1 MLVANSFDLW
11 QKDTFFSA
19 AEEVQQSADI
29 MESAYRTWLRA
40 RREGLIPQHLDEL
53 DRELQMALGTAKWQL
68 EEFERA
74 VCLSYRSKGDDIT
87 ITRHRQFVSAIE
99 DQISRVE
106 TALKESL
113 NVEGKKPFRWVNL
126 DEEDCDDLALFLS
139 GAPGTSQRIKDE
151 GVKLGATT
159 TGSLSKGN
167 TKEDSSFGSEVSSKM
182 QIQTRGQSSEDVRT
196 SIDDINCIIELQEHE
211 FPEAGDEI
219 SCQADQIT
227 NNRRVWSAPERTPL
241 EIVIDSDDREKTAL
255 IEATPKEKG
264 LRPFFWR
271 SRGES
276 YPGAKAVLMHAQMKM
291 INWINQYRFFSTQL
305 KPCGELMPPSL
316 ETGLLVCLVVESCM
330 SSGGFASSFYVWIS
344 RLVE

>member
-74 VCLSYRSKGDDIT
+74 VRLSYRNQGDDIT

-151 GVKLGATT
+151 GVKLGATA
-159 TGSLSKGN
+159 TGSLGKSN
-167 TKEDSSFGSEVSSKM
+167 TKEDSSFGSEVGSKM
-182 QIQTRGQSSEDVRT
+182 QIQTRGQSSEDVTT
-196 SIDDINCIIELQEHE
+196 SIDDINCIIELQERE

-227 NNRRVWSAPERTPL
+227 NNRRTWSSPERTPL
-241 EIVIDSDDREKTAL
+241 EIVIDSDEREKTAL

-264 LRPFFWR
+264 FRPFFWR

-291 INWINQYRFFSTQL
+291 VTWINQHWRVAHRSQRQQQGSLVLPVHSIRFL
-305 KPCGELMPPSL
+305 LALML
-316 ETGLLVCLVVESCM
+316 TIFLVVP
-330 SSGGFASSFYVWIS
+330 FLLYTT
-344 RLVE
+344 

>member
-1 MLVANSFDLW
+1 
-11 QKDTFFSA
+11 
-19 AEEVQQSADI
+19 

-74 VCLSYRSKGDDIT
+74 VRLSYRNKGDDIT
-87 ITRHRQFVSAIE
+87 ITRHRQFISAIE

-159 TGSLSKGN
+159 TGSLGKSN
-167 TKEDSSFGSEVSSKM
+167 TKEDSSFGSESYKNANFLRQGMKLAVKLIKSR
-182 QIQTRGQSSEDVRT
+182 ITA
-196 SIDDINCIIELQEHE
+196 ELGAH
-211 FPEAGDEI
+211 
-219 SCQADQIT
+219 
-227 NNRRVWSAPERTPL
+227 RR
-241 EIVIDSDDREKTAL
+241 
-255 IEATPKEKG
+255 
-264 LRPFFWR
+264 
-271 SRGES
+271 
-276 YPGAKAVLMHAQMKM
+276 
-291 INWINQYRFFSTQL
+291 
-305 KPCGELMPPSL
+305 
-316 ETGLLVCLVVESCM
+316 GLLL
-330 SSGGFASSFYVWIS
+330 
-344 RLVE
+344 R